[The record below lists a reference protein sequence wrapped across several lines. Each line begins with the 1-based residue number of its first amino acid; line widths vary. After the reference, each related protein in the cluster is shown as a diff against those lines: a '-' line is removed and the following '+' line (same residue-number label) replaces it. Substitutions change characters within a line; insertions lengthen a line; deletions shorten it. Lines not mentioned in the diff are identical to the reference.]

1 MRIDLLWIMRQTSS
15 LNFNDL
21 CMLSTTSALNSEA
34 ILGELNMCLVN
45 PGLIIDLF
53 QLQVAISRAVSN
65 RVSGQMATKNIYS
78 EILYCLSPSKNI
90 VESFKLFG
98 VAEHSSSLIVI
109 TFDICD
115 RINNIVKGKT

>member
-1 MRIDLLWIMRQTSS
+1 
-15 LNFNDL
+15 
-21 CMLSTTSALNSEA
+21 
-34 ILGELNMCLVN
+34 MCLLN

-65 RVSGQMATKNIYS
+65 RASGQMATKNIYS

-98 VAEHSSSLIVI
+98 AVEQSSSLIVV
-109 TFDICD
+109 TFDICEQ
-115 RINNIVKGKT
+115 INEVVKGMAVGSLIHFLPQFLHGPLSSIASPHNSGLIRFLQGISEI